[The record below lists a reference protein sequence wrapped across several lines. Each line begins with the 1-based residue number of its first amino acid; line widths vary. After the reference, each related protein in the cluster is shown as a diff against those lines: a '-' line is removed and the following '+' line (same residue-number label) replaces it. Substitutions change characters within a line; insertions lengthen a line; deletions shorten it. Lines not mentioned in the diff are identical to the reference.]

1 MIRSILRRSLDSAE
15 VKLGAPVDYLRYVA
29 EHDPGAMV
37 KFGMLQ
43 PASAHRKVL
52 PPEVYHAAR
61 IAATQA
67 ADCGTCVQIEVNAAR
82 ASGVPAATIRAVL
95 SGDPLSAPEADAIA
109 FAKMTASGEDPTEP
123 RQRLLERFGDRGVVE
138 AALAVTTAQV
148 YPTMKRALGYATACS
163 LVEVDV

>member
-1 MIRSILRRSLDSAE
+1 MLRALLRRSLDRAE
-15 VKLGAPVDYLRYVA
+15 ADLGAPVDYLRYVTD
-29 EHDPGAMV
+29 HDPAATI

-43 PASAHRKVL
+43 PATSHRKVL
-52 PPEVYHAAR
+52 PLEVFHAAR
-61 IAATQA
+61 VAATQA

-82 ASGVPAATIRAVL
+82 ASGVAPEAVRAVL
-95 SGDPLSAPEADAIA
+95 AGAPLSDAEADAVA
-109 FAKMTASGEDPTEP
+109 FAQATVAGEDPTGP

-163 LVEVDV
+163 LVEVEV